1 MAAFLTEL
9 WLPGGRDHALLVS
22 SPLCVL
28 AATAEGSRK
37 KKSEITANM
46 DEVLPLL
53 PALCKP
59 FPSPVSFNTGTMGGG
74 GGGGWG
80 GEGVALVR
88 RQIPTQGSQKGLGVS
103 TLQ

>member
-1 MAAFLTEL
+1 M
-9 WLPGGRDHALLVS
+9 
-22 SPLCVL
+22 L